1 MINENNFTCDDCN
14 LKFNNHHFNKNGV
27 PKYDHKNPES
37 VLEFAKKLEGKTL
50 REVSGDYIYGEGVKG
65 DAKGKFGNNLEKL
78 YFGYSGNSSHNPD
91 LSEIGIE
98 IKSTGM
104 KRDVKPLERGYFA
117 AKERISLA
125 VIDFP
130 NIANQS
136 FEDSVWDKIKKPLF
150 ILYDYESKDIRNFD
164 KKIIKVDFYEY
175 SDYEKEMIYLEW
187 KKIKDIVIKFGGQEI
202 SQGKL
207 KHRFLEPCTTGKNAK
222 DLVKNRSGL
231 PKCKPRRFAFHINYA
246 NKIVKSLLG
255 YDVAFK

>member
-1 MINENNFTCDDCN
+1 M
-14 LKFNNHHFNKNGV
+14 
-27 PKYDHKNPES
+27 P
-37 VLEFAKKLEGKTL
+37 KLEGKHYGSK
-50 REVSGDYIYGEGVKG
+50 EIIYGEGVKG

-91 LSEIGIE
+91 LSEIGVE

-104 KRDVKPLERGYFA
+104 KRDAKPLERGYFA

-125 VIDFP
+125 IIDFP

-175 SDYEKEMIYLEW
+175 SDYEKEMIYLE
-187 KKIKDIVIKFGGQEI
+187 E
-202 SQGKL
+202 
-207 KHRFLEPCTTGKNAK
+207 EN
-222 DLVKNRSGL
+222 
-231 PKCKPRRFAFHINYA
+231 
-246 NKIVKSLLG
+246 
-255 YDVAFK
+255 